1 MEDWVLTQLD
11 GIGFWKRWLLDANVS
26 TTDVLI
32 TEQARAISN
41 EKVVMNRNLS
51 ATTKKEH
58 ACFTKHI
65 RVLLSIKWC
74 ITKDILYWAYTTE
87 YCWCIMEHTLL
98 SIYYWVCITER
109 MLMYTE
115 YVLLSICWCITDHI
129 PVIVELMGLQIMKK
143 NVNVELISLLKQLR
157 GM

>member
-51 ATTKKEH
+51 ATTKKNMH
-58 ACFTKHI
+58 
-65 RVLLSIKWC
+65 VLLS
-74 ITKDILYWAYTTE
+74 TYVYYWA
-87 YCWCIMEHTLL
+87 
-98 SIYYWVCITER
+98 
-109 MLMYTE
+109 
-115 YVLLSICWCITDHI
+115 
-129 PVIVELMGLQIMKK
+129 
-143 NVNVELISLLKQLR
+143 
-157 GM
+157 